1 MPWPENNKANDI
13 LTQKKCIRQSSD
25 AVSPEDASRG
35 QNWCIVWRVQRWS
48 EVQGSVESR
57 EACITPSEVDKAHQ
71 WPIYSTVQY
80 QASSPPANTQ
90 WQHERALVCF
100 SFMPIKTK
108 LARSSKNFLSWEDPS
123 LPFFSIWCGH
133 IIQVRTCHDLHIFFP
148 EEELSFLTLVWLLNL
163 KKKPENGEQ
172 TEKIYPLFK
181 LWDI

>member
-13 LTQKKCIRQSSD
+13 LTPKKKCIQQSSD
-25 AVSPEDASRG
+25 AVSPEDASRE
-35 QNWCIVWRVQRWS
+35 QNWCIVWRVQRRS

-123 LPFFSIWCGH
+123 LPFFPSGMATL
-133 IIQVRTCHDLHIFFP
+133 IQVRTCHDLHIFFP
-148 EEELSFLTLVWLLNL
+148 WRGAELSYFSVVV
-163 KKKPENGEQ
+163 K
-172 TEKIYPLFK
+172 
-181 LWDI
+181 